1 MATIVALKRIRLDEN
16 SKLVEDTK
24 NILLNLT
31 AGLAIKLKA
40 HGIDVF
46 ASLDSEDTRN
56 WITSLL
62 RSQEPFIAIAHE
74 ICPDDPEIDDYLGS
88 DSLDRLREA
97 FLIELK
103 NFSFQS
109 SEKTLT
115 TLVEESKTTLAIMDR
130 ELSDRLPGAMELLR
144 KKAIEDI
151 PNGEKLAEGLL
162 KEYARY
168 QRENAGEVYSGQ

>member
-1 MATIVALKRIRLDEN
+1 MPTIVELKRVRLDEN

-24 NILLNLT
+24 KILLNLT
-31 AGLAIKLKA
+31 AGLAIKLKT

-56 WITSLL
+56 WVTSLIQS
-62 RSQEPFIAIAHE
+62 REPLIAIAHE
-74 ICPDDPEIDDYLGS
+74 VCPNDPEIDEYLGS

-115 TLVEESKTTLAIMDR
+115 TLVDESKVTLALMDK
-130 ELSDRLPGAMELLR
+130 ELSERLPGAMEILR
-144 KKAIEDI
+144 KKALEDI
-151 PNGEKLAEGLL
+151 PKGEKLAEGLM
-162 KEYARY
+162 KEYEKY
-168 QRENAGEVYSGQ
+168 QRANAGGAYSGQ